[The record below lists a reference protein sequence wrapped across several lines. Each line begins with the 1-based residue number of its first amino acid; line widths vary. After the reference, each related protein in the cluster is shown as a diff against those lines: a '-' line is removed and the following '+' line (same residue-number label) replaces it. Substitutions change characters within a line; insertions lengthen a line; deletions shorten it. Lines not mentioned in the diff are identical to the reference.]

1 MKDKD
6 KLTYDD
12 LLFKIRLLEKENGKL
27 IKRVR
32 ILSWQKSIH
41 KCKKVKTVYI
51 QNNPSKFERLLKEK
65 QI

>member
-1 MKDKD
+1 MKNKT
-6 KLTYDD
+6 LTYDD
-12 LLFKIRLLEKENGKL
+12 LLFKIRLLEKENTKL

-51 QNNPSKFERLLKEK
+51 QNNPSKFEKLLKEK
-65 QI
+65 LI